1 MDQVLFYLTWG
12 FEHIIS
18 ADGLDHILF
27 IMALTLPFQAK
38 AWKKVIILVTAFTI
52 GHAITLVISVS
63 GWLVYNSAL
72 IELLVPV
79 TILIT
84 AVSNIWRVWQHTG
97 QSGLRLNYF
106 YALIFGLVHGLAY
119 SANIK
124 FSLADPDQ
132 SILMPLLA
140 FNIGL
145 EAGQIIVVA
154 LTLLFGLILK
164 TIPKLT
170 TNTWSVMGSVVIC
183 LLATRMIIQA
193 EFWSQL

>member
-1 MDQVLFYLTWG
+1 
-12 FEHIIS
+12 
-18 ADGLDHILF
+18 
-27 IMALTLPFQAK
+27 MALTLPFQAK
-38 AWKKVIILVTAFTI
+38 AWKQVIILVTAFTI
-52 GHAITLVISVS
+52 GHAVTLVISVS

-84 AVSNIWRVWQHTG
+84 AASNIWRVWRHTD
-97 QSGLRLNYF
+97 QSGLRTNYL
-106 YALIFGLVHGLAY
+106 YALLFGLVHGLAY

-140 FNIGL
+140 FNVGL

-164 TIPKLT
+164 SIPKLT
-170 TNTWSVMGSVVIC
+170 TNTWSVIGSVAIC
-183 LLATRMIIQA
+183 LLSTRMIIQA